1 MIVVWKCQASYFRFY
16 LLESRANA
24 RFTDMLTKYE
34 GVAMGVDQGIYLT
47 LVNNVF
53 KAIAVF

>member
-1 MIVVWKCQASYFRFY
+1 
-16 LLESRANA
+16 
-24 RFTDMLTKYE
+24 MLTKYE

>member
-1 MIVVWKCQASYFRFY
+1 
-16 LLESRANA
+16 
-24 RFTDMLTKYE
+24 MLTKYE
-34 GVAMGVDQGIYLT
+34 GVAMRVHQGNDLT